1 MNLQARIDRYRERGF
16 QQLEAE
22 ILVLIE
28 ESAAALFTA
37 FPDQFILFGGA
48 TLVLFCESPRL
59 SRDLDLLASPTQIPR
74 PEEIED
80 VVRSSIQSIAETLGL
95 GQLEFR
101 KDIESAGFVKQWVL
115 ANHRALF
122 SIDLTSIGGNVLE
135 TQIVKKAIAN
145 DSEKIVATLS
155 ATYLLFQKC
164 ETFLNRRHVKA
175 RDAFDIH
182 LLLTRGAHL
191 DKNLQAHLENFIAM
205 KEIDHEPSKLGFRT
219 SMLSSARS
227 NSAQPCHWPS
237 SKSLPRTNLRPSAAG
252 YVSCWLIDSGRNRN
266 ELDNYPDRRST
277 RQLHRAHRRFGSQ
290 TQAL

>member
-16 QQLEAE
+16 QQVEAE

-37 FPDQFILFGGA
+37 FPDQFILFGGTA
-48 TLVLFCESPRL
+48 LVLFYESPRL
-59 SRDLDLLASPTQIPR
+59 SRDLDLLASSTRIPRR

-80 VVRSSIQSIAETLGL
+80 IVRSSIQPIAETLGL

-101 KDIESAGFVKQWVL
+101 KDIESPGFVKQWVL

-145 DSEKIVATLS
+145 APEKIVATPS
-155 ATYLLFQKC
+155 ANYLLFQKC

-182 LLLTRGAHL
+182 LLLTRGANL
-191 DKNLQAHLENFIAM
+191 DKNLQAHLEDFIAM
-205 KEIDHEPSKLGFRT
+205 KEMDQESIETRIQDINTKLCT
-219 SMLSSARS
+219 VE
-227 NSAQPCHWPS
+227 
-237 SKSLPRTNLRPSAAG
+237 LRPVLPLAIFEELAK
-252 YVSCWLIDSGRNRN
+252 N
-266 ELDNYPDRRST
+266 EFETIRRSL
-277 RQLHRAHRRFGSQ
+277 RVMLAHWLGKVPQ
-290 TQAL
+290 

>member
-1 MNLQARIDRYRERGF
+1 
-16 QQLEAE
+16 LEE
-22 ILVLIE
+22 PP
-28 ESAAALFTA
+28 SCFSTRALDCPETW
-37 FPDQFILFGGA
+37 
-48 TLVLFCESPRL
+48 TYSPPNA
-59 SRDLDLLASPTQIPR
+59 DPR

-135 TQIVKKAIAN
+135 THIVKKAIAN
-145 DSEKIVATLS
+145 APEKIVATPS
-155 ATYLLFQKC
+155 ANYLLFQKC

-191 DKNLQAHLENFIAM
+191 DKNLQAHLEDFIVM
-205 KEIDHEPSKLGFRT
+205 KEIDQESIETRIQDINAKLCT
-219 SMLSSARS
+219 VESARS
-227 NSAQPCHWPS
+227 CHWPS
-237 SKSLPRTNLRPSAAG
+237 LKSLPRTNLRPSPLA
-252 YVSCWLIDSGRNRN
+252 
-266 ELDNYPDRRST
+266 RS
-277 RQLHRAHRRFGSQ
+277 RVGSLARKEPQ
-290 TQAL
+290 

>member
-37 FPDQFILFGGA
+37 FPDQLILVGGA
-48 TLVLFCESPRL
+48 TLVLFYESPRL

-74 PEEIED
+74 PEEVED

-101 KDIESAGFVKQWVL
+101 KDIESPGFVKKWVL
-115 ANHRALF
+115 ANHKALF

-135 TQIVKKAIAN
+135 IHIVKKAIA
-145 DSEKIVATLS
+145 SAPEKIVATPS
-155 ATYLLFQKC
+155 ANYLLFQKC

-182 LLLTRGAHL
+182 LLLSRGAHL
-191 DKNLQAHLENFIAM
+191 DKNQAHLEEFIAM
-205 KEIDHEPSKLGFRT
+205 KEIDQDSIETRIQNINAKLCT
-219 SMLSSARS
+219 VE
-227 NSAQPCHWPS
+227 
-237 SKSLPRTNLRPSAAG
+237 LRPVLPLAVFEELAKNEF
-252 YVSCWLIDSGRNRN
+252 DSI
-266 ELDNYPDRRST
+266 RRSLRVVLAHWLGKE
-277 RQLHRAHRRFGSQ
+277 RQ
-290 TQAL
+290 